1 MKWSGGVN
9 NARWYSLQNPG
20 NPTNESMTMELNERL
35 ENLEIRLASQDDLLD
50 ALNQTVYRQ
59 QKKIDELDALCAALA
74 RRITE
79 IPTQASG
86 ALPHEKPPHY

>member
-1 MKWSGGVN
+1 
-9 NARWYSLQNPG
+9 
-20 NPTNESMTMELNERL
+20 MELIERL
-35 ENLEIRLASQDDLLD
+35 ENLEIQLASQDDLLD
-50 ALNQTVYRQ
+50 TLNQTIYRQ

-79 IPTQASG
+79 FPTQVSG

>member
-1 MKWSGGVN
+1 M
-9 NARWYSLQNPG
+9 ALD
-20 NPTNESMTMELNERL
+20 ERL

-59 QKKIDELDALCAALA
+59 QKKIDELEVLCAALA

-79 IPTQASG
+79 LPEQASG
-86 ALPHEKPPHY
+86 GLPHDKPPHY

>member
-1 MKWSGGVN
+1 
-9 NARWYSLQNPG
+9 
-20 NPTNESMTMELNERL
+20 MELNERL

-50 ALNQTVYRQ
+50 VLNQTIYRQ

-79 IPTQASG
+79 FPAQASG
-86 ALPHEKPPHY
+86 ALPHDPRGDVRLEGLGRSMAL